1 MKQFSFSM
9 LLIFCTVVLFGGL
22 SLQAQSA
29 EPFSIKID
37 PPAATN
43 PVKTQHTFVATVY
56 DKDGN
61 PLPGQRVEWI
71 LSRGKDLVGDIVEH
85 DDMGAIVGSFK
96 IQKISNHYS
105 VSYTNEQKVLLTM
118 GTDTPNDD
126 VVVGV
131 GQTWVTITSPVEGKT
146 HVIAFCPAIKN
157 KDKHKAFAVKN
168 WLDLL
173 ITWPENAVN
182 RVGEPHKFRIKIVK
196 ASNSAPQPGYK
207 VKWEIKK
214 DETAP
219 DVYFGKEP
227 GTTRAQTETDE
238 SGVAQV
244 TLNQAKHAE
253 GANHIKIEL
262 CNPEGELLSVYTVT
276 KQWKAP
282 SIEIAKTGPAKGVL
296 GENFDFELNLSNK
309 GNTEAKK
316 VVVKDTL
323 PEGLT
328 YVDANPKPTDVKEN
342 EITWEVGVLP
352 KDASRKMTIT
362 AKPTKEG
369 KLTNLAQVF
378 SEEAPPKSST
388 ATIEIGAPQVY
399 ILKEGPKE
407 IRKGQIA
414 NYKIV
419 IKNKGNAAA
428 QNVVV
433 KDRIP
438 PGMRCQGKD
447 EGMYLVW
454 NVGTL
459 NPNQEYTIPYSTE
472 GIKTGSYKNVAQAF
486 VKDKVVHTADWTTNV
501 VAPTLEIT
509 KVGPRL
515 VFLHKGVSYK
525 ITIENKGDGSAQDVT
540 VIDTIPAE
548 MDYISSNP
556 AGIFKG
562 REKPATVTWKFPEIK
577 AGSKLEIELTLHGK
591 ITGRCK
597 NVVKMFSSTDPL
609 LQTPITA
616 EAQTQIMGVPA
627 MHISSYDTE
636 DPCEVGSQTIYVIE
650 VRNEG
655 TSPCTS
661 VKLVGKIPEE
671 MEFVSAE
678 GPTPYKLEAGT
689 VYFEDVAIVQPAG
702 RLVYKIVCKA
712 VKAGSA
718 KNTATLRFA
727 QFEKEIIDEEGTSVF
742 K

>member
-1 MKQFSFSM
+1 MKQFSLSM
-9 LLIFCTVVLFGGL
+9 LLIFCTVVFLGGVH
-22 SLQAQSA
+22 LQAQGA

-56 DKDGN
+56 DKDNN

-105 VSYTNEQKVLLTM
+105 VSYTNEQKVVLTM
-118 GTDTPNDD
+118 GTDNTNDD

-146 HVIAFCPAIKN
+146 HVIAFCPGIKN

-173 ITWPENAVN
+173 ITWPENAIN
-182 RVGEPHKFRIKIVK
+182 RVGEEHKFRIKVVK

-207 VKWEIKK
+207 VKWEIRK
-214 DETAP
+214 DDAAP
-219 DVYFGKEP
+219 DVHFGKEP
-227 GTTRAQTETDE
+227 GTTNVQSETNE
-238 SGVAQV
+238 EGVAQV
-244 TLNQAKHAE
+244 TLNQAKKTE
-253 GANHIKIEL
+253 GINHVKMEL
-262 CNPEGELLSVYTVT
+262 RNPEGELLSVHTVT
-276 KQWKAP
+276 KEWKAP
-282 SIEIAKTGPAKGVL
+282 RIQITKTGPAKGVL
-296 GENFDFELNLSNK
+296 GENVNFELNLSNP

-323 PEGLT
+323 PEGL
-328 YVDANPKPTDVKEN
+328 VFIDSDPKATDVKEN
-342 EITWEVGVLP
+342 EITWEIGVLP
-352 KDASRKMTIT
+352 KDASRKMIVT

-369 KLTNLAQVF
+369 KLTNLAQVE
-378 SEEAPPKSST
+378 SAEAPPQSGT

-399 ILKEGPKE
+399 LVKDGPKE
-407 IRKGQIA
+407 IRKGQTA

-419 IKNKGNAAA
+419 VKNKGNAAA
-428 QNVVV
+428 QNVVI

-459 NPNQEYTIPYSTE
+459 APNQEYAITYSTE
-472 GIKTGSYKNVAQAF
+472 GINTGSFKNIAQAF

-509 KVGPRL
+509 KTGPRL
-515 VFLHKGVSYK
+515 VFLHKSIDYK
-525 ITIENKGDGSAQDVT
+525 ITIENKGDGSALDVT

-548 MDYISSNP
+548 MDYISSTP

-562 REKPATVTWKFPEIK
+562 REKPATATWKFPEIK
-577 AGSKLEIELTLHGK
+577 AGSKIEIALTLHGK
-591 ITGRCK
+591 LVGRCK
-597 NVVKMFSSTDPL
+597 NIAKMFSSTDPL
-609 LQTPITA
+609 LREPLTA

-661 VKLVGKIPEE
+661 VKMTCTVPEE

-678 GPTPYKLEAGT
+678 GPTPFKFEAGI
-689 VYFEDVAIVQPAG
+689 VNFEDVAIVQPAG
-702 RLVYKIVCKA
+702 RVVYKVVCKA

-718 KNTATLRFA
+718 KHRATLRFA
-727 QFEKEIIDEEGTSVF
+727 QFEREIIDEEGTSVF